1 MHNRTCGGGGDEPGA
16 WRCMRRRERPPM
28 PWSPVRTVV
37 VKKSAHMPED
47 AAGVRR
53 VEVG

>member
-1 MHNRTCGGGGDEPGA
+1 
-16 WRCMRRRERPPM
+16 MRRRERPPM

-37 VKKSAHMPED
+37 VKKSAHMPE

-53 VEVG
+53 VEVRRRVAAACLL